1 MNNKSEANR
10 VMRYL
15 LPCACGRQIPIST
28 TQAGETLVCEC
39 GRSLMAPKLRE
50 LRQLPEAPGEDLP
63 RLREPWSRQQG
74 VLFASGF
81 VLLLLSGTIL
91 GVTIFQRNQLHTE
104 APRIAPDRLDEYLA
118 QIDKNT
124 PLQNFELWQNEM
136 LEQGLDREGDPIY
149 VLHRKV
155 AAVLLWIRAAAAVGA
170 LLGLGMMISAFVV
183 RPQAKPFPA
192 AKARV

>member
-1 MNNKSEANR
+1 
-10 VMRYL
+10 
-15 LPCACGRQIPIST
+15 
-28 TQAGETLVCEC
+28 
-39 GRSLMAPKLRE
+39 
-50 LRQLPEAPGEDLP
+50 
-63 RLREPWSRQQG
+63 
-74 VLFASGF
+74 
-81 VLLLLSGTIL
+81 
-91 GVTIFQRNQLHTE
+91 
-104 APRIAPDRLDEYLA
+104 
-118 QIDKNT
+118 
-124 PLQNFELWQNEM
+124 M